1 LGQPLYAQP
10 GPKTF
15 IFLPEPFILLP
26 NLLAFLHKMFTLG
39 FTYGYAV
46 GLTYGYTVGL
56 TYGYTVGAAFV
67 VAFGEG
73 LFAYVA
79 LYRVPV
85 TPLLDPLIKKRPY
98 IVHKVYTL

>member
-1 LGQPLYAQP
+1 MRLWTDKALGQTLYAQP

-39 FTYGYAV
+39 
-46 GLTYGYTVGL
+46 L

-67 VAFGEG
+67 VTFGEG